1 MIPRQTIE
9 EIKART
15 DIVELIG
22 SYLPL
27 KRAGGAFKA
36 CCPFHKEKTPSF
48 QVNPQRQIYH
58 CFGCGKGGGVIQFLM
73 DYEGLDFISAL
84 KQLAERVNVPLEFEE
99 GGFAA
104 GRRDEKAKLLK
115 IHELIAAHFH
125 HLLREAPEAA
135 EARAYLASRNLDEE
149 TIKRFHFGFA
159 PERWDV
165 VEAWGATQHIPP
177 EDLAAAGLLVKS
189 DRPGASPYYDRF
201 RNRLMIPIRDEQ
213 GRVIAFTGRI
223 LTKDDQNAKYVNS
236 PETILFQKS
245 RVLFALDLAR
255 RSMADR
261 KHAILCEG
269 QIDAIR
275 CHQAGFTNTIASQG
289 TAITEAHA
297 RIIKRYC
304 DDVILVL
311 DPDSAGQNA
320 ALRAYE
326 VFLEHDLNVRVARLP
341 EGEDPD
347 SLISSAGPT
356 PFQHALDTAVSALT
370 FQIQTLQARQTDQ
383 GPASLARTVR
393 ALLETIQ
400 HAPGEVLRDAL
411 MRQAA
416 TELDVRE
423 AAIIADFHKL
433 QPLRQTA
440 ATPRPRPGQA
450 LPPRK
455 PRISS
460 APDETALAELLLT
473 GQPDLC
479 DLVEEFLPLEDL
491 ADTHCREIIRQCLE
505 QRDAP
510 TPPTVECDEHSPEE
524 LVRLGAELQMAPNK
538 LLGDEA
544 SPERAAKNL
553 ILNIRRKKLETTRKE
568 VKNLMFTATGEKYD
582 LLLLQH
588 NQLTEDIFH
597 LRKGW
602 NHAQSVLQH

>member
-27 KRAGGAFKA
+27 KRAGSAFKA

-73 DYEGLDFISAL
+73 DYEGLDFVSAV

-99 GGFAA
+99 NGFAA

-125 HLLREAPEAA
+125 HLLRKAPEAA
-135 EARAYLASRNLDEE
+135 EARAYLASRNIDEE
-149 TIKRFHFGFA
+149 IIKHFHFGFA
-159 PERWDV
+159 PERWDMI
-165 VEAWGATQHIPP
+165 EPWGAKQNITP

-189 DRPGASPYYDRF
+189 DRPGTSPYYDRF

-223 LTKDDQNAKYVNS
+223 LSKDEQNAKYVNS

-245 RVLFALDLAR
+245 RVLFALDAAR
-255 RSMADR
+255 RNMADR

-341 EGEDPD
+341 EGKDPD
-347 SLISSAGPT
+347 SLISSAGPEA
-356 PFQHALDTAVSALT
+356 FQHALDTAVSALP
-370 FQIQTLQARQTDQ
+370 FQIQLLQAR
-383 GPASLARTVR
+383 
-393 ALLETIQ
+393 
-400 HAPGEVLRDAL
+400 
-411 MRQAA
+411 
-416 TELDVRE
+416 
-423 AAIIADFHKL
+423 
-433 QPLRQTA
+433 
-440 ATPRPRPGQA
+440 
-450 LPPRK
+450 
-455 PRISS
+455 
-460 APDETALAELLLT
+460 
-473 GQPDLC
+473 
-479 DLVEEFLPLEDL
+479 
-491 ADTHCREIIRQCLE
+491 
-505 QRDAP
+505 
-510 TPPTVECDEHSPEE
+510 
-524 LVRLGAELQMAPNK
+524 
-538 LLGDEA
+538 
-544 SPERAAKNL
+544 
-553 ILNIRRKKLETTRKE
+553 
-568 VKNLMFTATGEKYD
+568 
-582 LLLLQH
+582 
-588 NQLTEDIFH
+588 
-597 LRKGW
+597 
-602 NHAQSVLQH
+602 